1 MNPVAEKFADHLS
14 KLHEEQKDS
23 GWLREAI
30 SEIQRL
36 EILLLEERMK
46 VEAFSVELNK
56 KNNPVPGKQKANEK
70 RLKELFKAMK
80 I

>member
-1 MNPVAEKFADHLS
+1 MKNQPI
-14 KLHEEQKDS
+14 
-23 GWLREAI
+23 LRFEAYLAKAI
-30 SEIQRL
+30 LEIKRL
-36 EILLLEERMK
+36 EGRLLEERMK
-46 VEAFSVELNK
+46 CQAYEIELNK